1 MICQN
6 KSHRAIYFSKEVL
19 PIPDIR
25 ERKRD
30 IKTRD
35 RVEKKKNKRRAGK
48 LLAGRK
54 LTAKFR
60 EELARQGKDW
70 ETPEGLAADETAQA
84 AGAAFEKVLGTA
96 ETGIKQVRTIQ
107 REKRRKK
114 EAEARRRT
122 ERTAPP
128 NGSTP
133 NSAPP
138 APSGANDPTGLT
150 PPAPGERMRQ
160 AAIREKRP
168 QAASPTN
175 QQAGSPTARSGLSR
189 SVQNNSSPSNPS
201 IYPSTQT
208 APAQRGGRPFFR
220 ERAQA
225 AGTAPKKKTAL
236 AIKTRQGTAR
246 AGKKAAAPGG
256 SALTQAQ
263 ERMKSAAQ
271 RRLAAQTKQT
281 ARTAVEVS
289 RRLAVAVAKA
299 VAAVV
304 SAIAG
309 LAGGAILLAALCVVI
324 LVAAVVASPFGI
336 LFSDQHREPGA
347 VSPNAAVAQINV
359 EYAAR
364 LEELQAGDYDSIQLQ
379 GQPPDWKQVLA
390 VFASRTAGVDD
401 GTDVTVLDQ
410 DRVERL
416 RAVFWDMTVISSEVE
431 TIDHPGSDDS
441 EGWTEHILHITVK
454 AKTPDDMRVYYQ
466 FSGYQNE
473 AMDELLKELD
483 ALGGLLG
490 DLSIIQADAVEL
502 LQSLPEDLSP
512 ERRAVVRHALSLVGK
527 VNYFWG
533 GKSLAI
539 GWDSRW
545 GTTMEVTAAGSSTTG
560 TFRPYGLDCSGYAD
574 WVFFNASGG
583 DYIIG
588 HGGGAHAQH
597 TYCTDISWDEALPG
611 DLVFYP
617 EDTHV
622 GIVGGRDE
630 AGNLLIIHCA
640 SGANNVV
647 ITGLSGFTS
656 IGRPLYFGD

>member
-1 MICQN
+1 MRFN
-6 KSHRAIYFSKEVL
+6 FLKEVP

-25 ERKRD
+25 EHRRD

-35 RVEKKKNKRRAGK
+35 KAEQQKNKRRAGK

-60 EELARQGKDW
+60 EELARQNK
-70 ETPEGLAADETAQA
+70 EQEMPEGLAADETAQA
-84 AGAAFEKVLGTA
+84 AEASLEKVIDAAGTGFKKA
-96 ETGIKQVRTIQ
+96 RAIQ
-107 REKRRKK
+107 REKAKKRK
-114 EAEARRRT
+114 AEERRRT
-122 ERTAPP
+122 ERTAA
-128 NGSTP
+128 P
-133 NSAPP
+133 NSSALHADPTV
-138 APSGANDPTGLT
+138 PSGADSSDGLT
-150 PPAPGERMRQ
+150 APPPGECMKQ
-160 AAIREKRP
+160 AAIRERRA
-168 QAASPTN
+168 QAAIPID
-175 QQAGSPTARSGLSR
+175 QQAGPPMARPGLSR
-189 SVQNNSSPSNPS
+189 PVQNNASFSNQS
-201 IYPSTQT
+201 IYPSIQT
-208 APAQRGGRPFFR
+208 APAQRGGRPFIR
-220 ERAQA
+220 ERAQT
-225 AGTAPKKKTAL
+225 AGTAPKKRTAP
-236 AIKTRQGTAR
+236 AIKTRQGAAR

-256 SALTQAQ
+256 RALTQAQ

-271 RRLAAQTKQT
+271 RKLTAQTR
-281 ARTAVEVS
+281 RTAKTAAEVS
-289 RRLAVAVAKA
+289 RRLVVAVAKA
-299 VAAVV
+299 AAAAV

-309 LAGGAILLAALCVVI
+309 LAGGAILLVALCVVV

-347 VSPNAAVAQINV
+347 VPPNAAIAQINV

-390 VFASRTAGVDD
+390 VFACKTAGADD
-401 GTDVTVLDQ
+401 GMDVTVLDP

-416 RAVFWDMTVISSEVE
+416 RAVFWDMTVISSQVE
-431 TIDHPGSDDS
+431 TIDHPGSGEDD
-441 EGWTEHILHITVK
+441 EGWTEYILHITVK
-454 AKTPDDMRVYYQ
+454 ARTPDDMRVYYQ
-466 FSGYQNE
+466 FTNYQNE

-502 LQSLPEDLSP
+502 LQNLPEDLPP
-512 ERRAVVRHALSLVGK
+512 ERREVIRHALTLVGK
-527 VNYFWG
+527 VNYYWG
-533 GKSLAI
+533 GKSLVL

-560 TFRPYGLDCSGYAD
+560 TYRPYGLDCSGYAD
-574 WVFFNASGG
+574 WVFYNASGG
-583 DYIIG
+583 EYIIG

-597 TYCTDISWDEALPG
+597 TYCTDIAWDEALPG

-630 AGNLLIIHCA
+630 NGELLIIHCA

-647 ITGLSGFTS
+647 ITGVSGFTS
-656 IGRPLYFGD
+656 IGRPLYFGG

>member
-1 MICQN
+1 M
-6 KSHRAIYFSKEVL
+6 KEVP

-25 ERKRD
+25 EHRRD

-35 RVEKKKNKRRAGK
+35 KAEQQKNKRRAGK

-60 EELARQGKDW
+60 EELARQNKEQ
-70 ETPEGLAADETAQA
+70 ETPEGLAANETAQA
-84 AGAAFEKVLGTA
+84 AEASLEKVIDAAGTGFKKA
-96 ETGIKQVRTIQ
+96 RAIQ
-107 REKRRKK
+107 REKAKKRKT
-114 EAEARRRT
+114 AEERRRT
-122 ERTAPP
+122 EHTTAP
-128 NGSTP
+128 NGS
-133 NSAPP
+133 APRSDP
-138 APSGANDPTGLT
+138 TAPSGADSSAGLT
-150 PPAPGERMRQ
+150 APPPGERMRQ
-160 AAIREKRP
+160 AAIRERRA
-168 QAASPTN
+168 QAAIPID
-175 QQAGSPTARSGLSR
+175 QQAGPPTARSGLSR
-189 SVQNNSSPSNPS
+189 SFQNNASLTNPS
-201 IYPSTQT
+201 IHPSIQT
-208 APAQRGGRPFFR
+208 APARRGGRPFIR

-225 AGTAPKKKTAL
+225 AGTAPKKRTAP
-236 AIKTRQGTAR
+236 AIKTRQGAAR

-256 SALTQAQ
+256 RALTQAQ

-271 RRLAAQTKQT
+271 RKLAAQTR
-281 ARTAVEVS
+281 RTAKTAAEVS
-289 RRLAVAVAKA
+289 RRLAMAVAKA
-299 VAAVV
+299 AAAMV

-309 LAGGAILLAALCVVI
+309 LAGGAILLVALCVVI
-324 LVAAVVASPFGI
+324 LVAAVVASPFGV

-364 LEELQAGDYDSIQLQ
+364 LEGLQAGDYDSIQLQ

-390 VFASRTAGVDD
+390 VFACKTAGADD
-401 GTDVTVLDQ
+401 GMDVTVLDP

-416 RAVFWDMTVISSEVE
+416 RAVFWDMTVITSQVE
-431 TIDHPGSDDS
+431 TIDHPGSGEDD
-441 EGWTEHILHITVK
+441 EGWTEYILHITVK
-454 AKTPDDMRVYYQ
+454 ARTPDDMRVYYQ
-466 FSGYQNE
+466 FTNYQNE

-502 LQSLPEDLSP
+502 LQNLPEDLSL
-512 ERRAVVRHALSLVGK
+512 ERREVIRHALTLVGK
-527 VNYFWG
+527 VNYYWG
-533 GKSLAI
+533 GKSLVL

-560 TFRPYGLDCSGYAD
+560 TYRPYGLDCSGYAD
-574 WVFFNASGG
+574 WVFYNASGG
-583 DYIIG
+583 EYIIG

-597 TYCTDISWDEALPG
+597 GYCTDIAWEDALPG

-630 AGNLLIIHCA
+630 AGNLLIVHCA

-647 ITGLSGFTS
+647 ITGVSGFVS
-656 IGRPLYFGD
+656 IGRPQYYGE

>member
-1 MICQN
+1 ME
-6 KSHRAIYFSKEVL
+6 EVSS
-19 PIPDIR
+19 IPDIR
-25 ERKRD
+25 EHKWD

-35 RVEKKKNKRRAGK
+35 KVEKQKDKRKAGK

-60 EELARQGKDW
+60 EELARRDKDR
-70 ETPEGLAADETAQA
+70 EAPECLAADETAQA
-84 AGAAFEKVLGTA
+84 AGASLETVTDAAVTGVKKA
-96 ETGIKQVRTIQ
+96 RSIQRQRSRRKETGQQ
-107 REKRRKK
+107 RH
-114 EAEARRRT
+114 T
-122 ERTAPP
+122 ERAADNPA
-128 NGSTP
+128 STV
-133 NSAPP
+133 SD
-138 APSGANDPTGLT
+138 GPTDLT
-150 PPAPGERMRQ
+150 PPTPGERMRQ
-160 AAIREKRP
+160 AAIRARRMP
-168 QAASPTN
+168 SAIPAN
-175 QQAGSPTARSGLSR
+175 QQAGPRCGRPGLSR
-189 SVQNNSSPSNPS
+189 PCPNNSSCSNPS
-201 IYPSTQT
+201 IYPSIQT
-208 APAQRGGRPFFR
+208 APARRGGRPFLR
-220 ERAQA
+220 ERPQA
-225 AGTAPKKKTAL
+225 AGTVPRKKTAP
-236 AIKTRQGTAR
+236 AIKTRQGAAQ
-246 AGKKAAAPGG
+246 AGKKAAAYGG
-256 SALTQAQ
+256 RALTQAQ

-271 RRLAAQTKQT
+271 HKLAAQTK
-281 ARTAVEVS
+281 RTAKTAAEVS

-299 VAAVV
+299 TAAVV
-304 SAIAG
+304 SAITG
-309 LAGGAILLAALCVVI
+309 LVGGAVLLVALCVVI

-336 LFSDQHREPGA
+336 LFSDQHRELGA
-347 VSPNAAVAQINV
+347 VSPNAAIAQINV

-379 GQPPDWKQVLA
+379 GWPPDWKQVLA
-390 VFASRTAGVDD
+390 VFACKTAGADD
-401 GTDVTVLDQ
+401 GIDVTVLDP

-416 RAVFWDMTVISSEVE
+416 RAVFWDMTVITNEVE
-431 TIDHPGSDDS
+431 SIHHPGSGGDD

-454 AKTPDDMRVYYQ
+454 ARTPDDMRVYYQ

-483 ALGGLLG
+483 ALDGLLG

-502 LQSLPEDLSP
+502 LQALPEDLAP
-512 ERRAVVRHALSLVGK
+512 ERREVIRHALTLVGK

-533 GKSLAI
+533 GKSLTI

-574 WVFFNASGG
+574 WVFYNASGG
-583 DYIIG
+583 EYIIG

-597 TYCTDISWDEALPG
+597 TYCADIAWEDALPG

-630 AGNLLIIHCA
+630 NGDLLIIHCA

-647 ITGLSGFTS
+647 ITGVSGFTS